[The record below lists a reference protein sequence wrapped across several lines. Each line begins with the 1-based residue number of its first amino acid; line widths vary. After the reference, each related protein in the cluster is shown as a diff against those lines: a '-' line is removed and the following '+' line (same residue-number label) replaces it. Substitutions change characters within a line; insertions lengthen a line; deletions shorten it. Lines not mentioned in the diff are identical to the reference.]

1 MKKSYPLIV
10 TIILFLL
17 TPCLLFGLTIEDEKK
32 YGAQIYNEIARSTNI
47 NNDPYISFHI
57 RKIKEKLE
65 SVANMPF
72 DVVITVIESST
83 MDAFATIGGYVY
95 ITTGLIAQCEKEE
108 ELAGVIAHEFAH
120 IYRRHIAKRYE
131 KEKYINI
138 GMLSSLVLAMLA
150 PDQRAKEA
158 ILTTGIASAQSL
170 SLKYSREDEDEAD
183 RFGSKFAESAGYGG
197 FGIAEFLKRLRL
209 SGADKILP
217 QYLLTHPYHDE
228 RIKKLESIWKER
240 KPIPDSPLF
249 PFILVRAKTS
259 NIMHGTPSD
268 EIWINRYK
276 KNISDPV
283 AAYGAYLVYLRKG
296 NINEALEAAGSI
308 RLPEVK
314 DLLYG
319 EALTSTGKFKDAIE
333 TLKNVK
339 HDSDCYYISKIFLA
353 KSYEAQGEWKK
364 ALDEWS
370 ELTKFGNS
378 YPEILYRFAM
388 LSGRMGMEARGFE
401 YLGRYYLAIGR
412 IDQAKTNLE
421 KAISRYGIN
430 SNEAKELLLL
440 LDAIK
445 KK

>member
-1 MKKSYPLIV
+1 MKKNYPLIV
-10 TIILFLL
+10 ITVLFIL
-17 TPCLLFGLTIEDEKK
+17 TPLLLFGLTIEEEKK
-32 YGAQIYNEIARSTNI
+32 YGTQIFNEIARSTNI

-72 DVVITVIESST
+72 DIVITIIESSA

-138 GMLSSLVLAMLA
+138 GMLSSIILAMLA
-150 PDQRAKEA
+150 PDQKTKEA

-183 RFGSKFAESAGYGG
+183 SFGSKFAESAGYGG

-228 RIKKLESIWKER
+228 RIMKLEGIWKER

-249 PFILVRAKTS
+249 PFILVRAKIS

-276 KNISDPV
+276 KNKSDPV
-283 AAYGAYLVYLRKG
+283 AAYGAYLIYLRKG
-296 NINEALEAAGSI
+296 NIDEALEAAQSI
-308 RLPEVK
+308 RLPEVR

-319 EALTSTGKFKDAIE
+319 EALTLTGKFKDAIE
-333 TLKNVK
+333 TLKK
-339 HDSDCYYISKIFLA
+339 IRQDSNCYYISKLFLA
-353 KSYEAQGEWKK
+353 KSYEAQGELKK
-364 ALDEWS
+364 ALEEWS
-370 ELTKFGNS
+370 ELIKFGNS

-421 KAISRYGIN
+421 KAVSRYGIN
-430 SNEAKELLLL
+430 SKEAKELLLL
-440 LDAIK
+440 LDTIK